1 MRNLTPQELTEY
13 LQYCKTSG
21 ESDGEMPDNW
31 EPLEEEKRVELH
43 QVVKR
48 HMFTNMLEDFAADDM
63 AHGRKAALIALWIT
77 AFQCGREFETMYKER
92 RELEAMVK

>member
-1 MRNLTPQELTEY
+1 MRDLNPKELTEY
-13 LQYCKTSG
+13 LQYCKTTG
-21 ESDGEMPDNW
+21 ETAEMPENW
-31 EPLEEEKRVELH
+31 EPLEEEKRTELQ

-48 HMFTNMLEDFAADDM
+48 HMFTDMLGDFAADDM

-92 RELEAMVK
+92 MELEDMVK